1 MSSLGLCM
9 SIPAVGETL
18 MGHRAKTEPESESIL
33 GKLQPNSKLGLACL
47 AKLKPIFSK
56 HAQRAKD
63 VTARASTVTTTAI
76 ATEQKAPTRLPTH
89 NVKLAT
95 LSTAS
100 NEWSVVVDDI
110 AKFMYPSLNLEGHE
124 TDEARLHVSRLQW
137 TAKKQTQ
144 NTSEADAVAGH
155 VRLTDAEQTRWDF
168 DRKLQVAECMLRS
181 PLVTVEPDGPHEP
194 SPLERRHAIARRPTA
209 YLVQDPDEC
218 ESSGS
223 TTVHYDIQRT
233 GKTRRKLRAL
243 AKQTTE
249 AGKTALYSDKH
260 VLLSKWAKLQ
270 DSRNHKVP
278 ILLDGRVVLPKPT
291 KKKLPPGTFVDSVTP
306 RTLFFDECA
315 NEQILPEPLLARI
328 SSDRAL
334 DLRHFGLGDTKA
346 IALAKSLASL
356 PSIYA
361 LNLADNRLTQAAVS
375 VILQLLHGRKELR
388 ELNLSENEIGK
399 EGCVHMAD
407 FLFAASSLT
416 DLDLSKTRL
425 LDAIDALAIEIAI
438 HPSLLVVNLSGNEI
452 GEAGGILLGETLAAT
467 SCTIQDLDLS
477 WNQICLEGATR
488 IGRALES
495 NTSIH
500 NLNLSMNRFGDP
512 GGHAIASALLHNKTL
527 QTLDLSRNNLTGRAA
542 VTLSYA
548 VQHNTTLTRLG
559 LLNNDLGATGTKA
572 LLHAV
577 ASGIACD
584 IGLSF
589 RDSNDS
595 DVFDAMLPSAQSPY
609 SLDLKQSPYHYVI
622 ACELVTAAARAR
634 CELYEAWFSP
644 DGGKTKV
651 DLEFDATKKA
661 LVSKGGGSVFAI
673 TPKQGLLHVAARFVP
688 PTIGVSAYVTTDGLA
703 NVVKVI
709 KDRISTREM
718 CAMLEIATFDMFL
731 SLTHVELIVTQLQ
744 SALDVV
750 EILARSLHT
759 VVDGRGILS
768 FLLAH
773 LSFQNMNRLL
783 ASHGVL
789 VLQFNPD
796 NPTGRYTLDLANRVH
811 RKLALWFAMLNRAE
825 ASRSMRVCPRLRGN
839 TSQRGTFSNFRNEK
853 FNGHAIEI
861 TDRFYDK
868 LPTKGTLEFDYVSTT
883 RPEDT
888 QETVV
893 VVDESAVNG
902 MLQRIHAEL
911 SSDYVPSHKRL
922 DMKRQVLL
930 LQHALAG
937 TFVKTAHVRMIMQ
950 YFPPTVDGLR
960 LKVVLAAH
968 RYIFDMENFDV
979 VYEKLLPA
987 DRKHMFT
994 ALGYLNTL
1002 NPLNVDMEFDLGMT
1016 EWDNRVLVRTLVE
1029 MISNDPLDLIKLD
1042 DASIKLGLSIYS
1054 MFTSSSIPTTGRMGL
1069 RFISRP
1075 NKSHAELV
1083 ALRQSTF
1090 HAFLFASRLRSAHP
1104 KVDDVVAASVL

>member
-1 MSSLGLCM
+1 
-9 SIPAVGETL
+9 
-18 MGHRAKTEPESESIL
+18 MGHRAKTEPESESVS

-63 VTARASTVTTTAI
+63 VTARASTVPTTTTI
-76 ATEQKAPTRLPTH
+76 ATEQKNPTRLPTH

-144 NTSEADAVAGH
+144 NASEADAVAGH
-155 VRLTDAEQTRWDF
+155 ERLTDAERTRWVF

-181 PLVTVEPDGPHEP
+181 PLMTIEPDGPPEP
-194 SPLERRHAIARRPTA
+194 SPLERRHAIAPFPQ
-209 YLVQDPDEC
+209 YLVHDPDER
-218 ESSGS
+218 ENSGS
-223 TTVHYDIQRT
+223 TTAHYDIQRT

-278 ILLDGRVVLPKPT
+278 ILLDGRVVLPKPSR
-291 KKKLPPGTFVDSVTP
+291 KKLPPGTFVDSVTP

-315 NEQILPEPLLARI
+315 NEQIVPEPLLARI
-328 SSDRAL
+328 SPDRAL

-388 ELNLSENEIGK
+388 QLNLSENEIGK
-399 EGCVHMAD
+399 EGGVHMAD

-438 HPSLLVVNLSGNEI
+438 HPSLFIVNLSGNEI

-467 SCTIQDLDLS
+467 TCTIQDLDLS

-500 NLNLSMNRFGDP
+500 TLNLSMNRFGDP
-512 GGHAIASALLHNKTL
+512 GGHAIASALLHNTTL
-527 QTLDLSRNNLTGRAA
+527 RTLDLSRNNLTGRAA

-559 LLNNDLGATGTKA
+559 LLNNDLGGTGTKA

-634 CELYEAWFSP
+634 CELYDVWFSP

-651 DLEFDATKKA
+651 ELEFDAARKA
-661 LVSKGGGSVFAI
+661 LVSKGGGSVFDI
-673 TPKQGLLHVAARFVP
+673 SPKQGLLHVAARFVP
-688 PTIGVSAYVTTDGLA
+688 PTIGVSADVTTDGLT

-731 SLTHVELIVTQLQ
+731 SLAHLELIVTQLQ

-759 VVDGRGILS
+759 VVDGCGILS

-825 ASRSMRVCPRLRGN
+825 ASRSMRACPRLRGN
-839 TSQRGTFSNFRNEK
+839 TSQRGTFGNFRNEK
-853 FNGHAIEI
+853 FNGHALEATIA
-861 TDRFYDK
+861 F
-868 LPTKGTLEFDYVSTT
+868 GTLEFDYVSTT
-883 RPEDT
+883 RPEDA

-893 VVDESAVNG
+893 VLDESAVYG

-937 TFVKTAHVRMIMQ
+937 TFVKTTHVRMIMQ

-987 DRKHMFT
+987 DRKQMFT

-1002 NPLNVDMEFDLGMT
+1002 NPLNVDMDFDLGMT

-1090 HAFLFASRLRSAHP
+1090 HAFLFASRLRLAHP
-1104 KVDDVVAASVL
+1104 KVDDVVGAPVL